1 MFVIFCQLD
10 KLITVCIWSINNAGR
25 YFLYVCEYVIVRF
38 ERSVLMIVMK
48 NVHSLCILME
58 IKYFFINF
66 TREAYQKSAKS
77 LAWNS
82 QQPFLLSSP
91 GPTKDTEKQVYR

>member
-1 MFVIFCQLD
+1 
-10 KLITVCIWSINNAGR
+10 
-25 YFLYVCEYVIVRF
+25 
-38 ERSVLMIVMK
+38 MIVMK

-82 QQPFLLSSP
+82 QQHFLLSSP
-91 GPTKDTEKQVYR
+91 GPTKIHQIYTDIKKSKYTDRYTYCYIHSNIN